1 MSILNMSKGNSSK
14 VWLIGIVVAIF
25 LIYLTASGI
34 IDKMNQDSNSH
45 NVAVAAKAKADLER
59 SVENNNRQADE
70 IAKLKATMVEQ
81 KILEEKVDELTK
93 YNNELVSKPIEKIKR
108 INNTKIVYKEEPS
121 DVEKSKIIINGIW
134 EAYNKGVRDEK
145 DIK

>member
-1 MSILNMSKGNSSK
+1 MSILDMLKGNSGK
-14 VWLIGIVVAIF
+14 IWLIGAVVAIF
-25 LIYLTASGI
+25 LIYLTASSI

-45 NVAVAAKAKADLER
+45 NVSVAAKAKADLER

-108 INNTKIVYKEEPS
+108 INNTKIVYKEEPP
-121 DVEKSKIIINGIW
+121 DIEKSKIIIDGIW
-134 EAYNKGVRDEK
+134 EAYNKGVSNEK

>member
-1 MSILNMSKGNSSK
+1 MSILDMSKGNSSK
-14 VWLIGIVVAIF
+14 IWLIGAVIAIF
-25 LIYLTASGI
+25 LIYLTANSV

-59 SVENNNRQADE
+59 SIENNNRQADE
-70 IAKLKATMVEQ
+70 ITKLKATMVEQ
-81 KILEEKVDELTK
+81 KLLEEKVDELTK

-108 INNTKIVYKEEPS
+108 INNTKIVYKEEPP
-121 DVEKSKIIINGIW
+121 DIEKSKIIIDGIW
-134 EAYNKGVRDEK
+134 EAYNKGVSNEK